1 MRTISPTFTVA
12 RFEIKT
18 LLRSWFFRIFSAI
31 AIIIITFFN
40 FILFPEGSRNL
51 LSSRTMLGGIPY
63 LNVYLLNIVQS
74 IIAVFLSSDFLG
86 RDKKLDTTEVVYV
99 RNMSNFQY
107 VVGKTLGIFA
117 VFGLLNL
124 VVLLI
129 SLVFNFISPDAGF
142 SLKLYVLYPLLI
154 SFPTLLF
161 ILGLSFFLM
170 MIIRNQAVT
179 FIVLLGYIA
188 VDLFYLQYN
197 TYGIWDYIGFFTPMA
212 YSSFTGLENISTILS
227 IRIGYVLLG
236 LAFILFTVF
245 KLPRLNQG
253 RRIPV
258 SLIFGILFFALGITG
273 LFSVF
278 QKNRIKEAGIASM
291 KLIEENLP
299 DSEPYR
305 IDNYDI
311 QLVFDKASISV
322 KNSFDVNAVNTNNIK
337 NKLQFF
343 FNNGLTIQKVTI
355 DGKEAQ
361 FTRKLDLLTINNPSP
376 KDSIHVVLEYQGVPN
391 EKYAYFNIKSDDRQ
405 YSTRYDLL
413 LAGSKSLFVDDKYL
427 LLTKESFW
435 YPIVAERN
443 CFRMSSFFNAK
454 ISVTNHKNLAV
465 ICPGVRTED
474 GSDKVTFTFEVPIPK
489 IPVVIGNYTK
499 KSITVDSVE
508 YNVFMKPKN
517 DLFSKYFQ
525 QIGDTLPGIIRDMK
539 SDYERKLGLKYPYQ
553 SLNIVEVP
561 LHFHSYFR
569 SWSLTNEN
577 TQPGMVFL
585 TERGLNVSGLNLAN
599 SQSMYKRFRQRQG
612 NEINEKDMEVS
623 LFEQFIGNVFTNSTG
638 GFGPGRGIQI
648 FTQNNLGRTLDS
660 WSQFSI
666 FPLYYNYVY
675 AFKESGLPIY
685 NMSLESYMISRVNSD
700 DIMRPGQQLNSNDE
714 AVLALK
720 ENKDKLTDL
729 VDRDDLDFNL
739 SDILIAIGDNKLALL
754 QSQIGISK
762 FGNFV
767 DSVLNSNKFNYL
779 QTNVFNDSSSTSM
792 VTDNI
797 QLASY
802 IFNSAKAYAF
812 MDNNVKRYFVG
823 IKVANTSHIDGAVKL
838 SIYGGNNSSSSQ
850 GGGFGGPP
858 GGGGGPS
865 DGGGGPP
872 GGGFGG
878 PPGGGMSVSYE
889 NVYLIGQKKCAYL
902 GIILDYAPRMMV
914 VNSYLSENIPS
925 ENKFFLADFKDAPA
939 GFAAF
944 NGEKVLKDDAVRFE
958 EADEII
964 VDNEDAG
971 FSIEAGVKQNTLKE
985 YLNRSS
991 DEGVGKYKD
1000 FNMFRPASRWTLVL
1014 NSDGFGKYAKSF
1026 VYKEGGRG
1034 STNVK
1039 FTATIPKS
1047 GTYEV
1052 YAMIPSERLVRGFG
1066 PPGSRD
1072 NSNREKATFSYT
1084 VTSDDGI
1091 ETVEV
1096 PTDSRESDWQF
1107 VGEYYFSKGKAS
1119 VELSDKTS
1127 NRIVVADAVK
1137 WIRK

>member
-1 MRTISPTFTVA
+1 MRRTISPTFTVA

-51 LSSRTMLGGIPY
+51 LSSRVIMGGIPY
-63 LNVYLLNIVQS
+63 LNLYLLNIVQA

-107 VVGKTLGIFA
+107 VVGKTLGIFT

-142 SLKLYVLYPLLI
+142 SLKLYVLYPILI

-170 MIIRNQAVT
+170 MIIKNQAVT

-212 YSSFTGLENISTILS
+212 YSSFTGLENIATILS

-236 LAFILFTVF
+236 LAFVLFTVF

-253 RRIPV
+253 KRFPV
-258 SLIFGILFFALGITG
+258 SLIFGILFSLLGIAS

-278 QKNRIKEAGIASM
+278 QLNRMKEAGIASM
-291 KLIEENLP
+291 KLLEEKLP
-299 DSEPYR
+299 DSQSYR
-305 IDNYDI
+305 INNYDI
-311 QLVFDKASISV
+311 QLAFDKASISV
-322 KNSFDVNAVNTNNIK
+322 KNSFDVRAVNNDRIK
-337 NKLQFF
+337 NKLKFF
-343 FNNGLTIQKVTI
+343 FNNGLSIDKVTI
-355 DGKEAQ
+355 NGKDTQ
-361 FTRKLDLLTINNPSP
+361 FSRNLDLLTIENSSVN
-376 KDSIHVVLEYQGVPN
+376 DSIHVVLEYNGVPN

-413 LAGSKSLFVDDKYL
+413 LAGSKSLFVSDNYL

-435 YPIVAERN
+435 YPVVAERN
-443 CFRMSSFFNAK
+443 TFRMSNFFNAK
-454 ISVTNHKNLAV
+454 ISVTNNKDLTV
-465 ICPGVRTED
+465 ICPGIRSND
-474 GSDKVTFTFEVPIPK
+474 GSGKVVFDTKVPISK
-489 IPVVIGNYTK
+489 IPVVIGEYTK
-499 KSITVDSVE
+499 KSITVDSVA

-599 SQSMYKRFRQRQG
+599 SQNMYKGFRERRG
-612 NEINEKDMEVS
+612 NEVNEKDMEVS

-675 AFKESGLPIY
+675 AFQETGLPIY
-685 NMSLESYMISRVNSD
+685 NMTLESYMISRVNTE

-720 ENKDKLTDL
+720 ENKEKLTDL
-729 VDRDDLDFNL
+729 VDQDDLDFNL

-754 QSQIGISK
+754 QSQIGISE

-767 DSVLNSNKFNYL
+767 DSVLNRNKFSYL
-779 QTNVFNDSSSTSM
+779 QSNVFMDSTST
-792 VTDNI
+792 VEATENI

-802 IFNSAKAYAF
+802 IFNSAEAYSF
-812 MDNNVKRYFVG
+812 TDDNQKRYFVG
-823 IKVANTSHIDGAVKL
+823 MKLANTSDIDGAIKV
-838 SIYGGNNSSSSQ
+838 SIYGGAGGRNSSR
-850 GGGFGGPP
+850 GGFGGP
-858 GGGGGPS
+858 GGGGPP
-865 DGGGGPP
+865 DGGGGP

-878 PPGGGMSVSYE
+878 GPGGGMTVSYE
-889 NVYLIGQKKCAYL
+889 NVYLVGKKKSAYV
-902 GIILDYAPRMMV
+902 GMILDYAPRMMV

-925 ENKFFLADFKDAPA
+925 DNKISLADFKDAPA
-939 GFAAF
+939 GFKAF
-944 NGEKVLKDDAVRFE
+944 NGIKELKHGTVHFQED
-958 EADEII
+958 DEII
-964 VDNEDAG
+964 VDNEDPG

-985 YLNRSS
+985 FLNKTS

-1000 FNMFRPASRWTLVL
+1000 FNMFRPSTKWELVL
-1014 NSDGFGKYAKSF
+1014 NSEGFGKYAKSF
-1026 VYKEGGRG
+1026 VYKEAGSG
-1034 STNVK
+1034 STKVK
-1039 FTATIPKS
+1039 FTANIPKS

-1066 PPGSRD
+1066 PPGRRND
-1072 NSNREKATFSYT
+1072 SNKEKRTFTYT
-1084 VTSDDGI
+1084 VISDDGI

-1096 PTDSRESDWQF
+1096 PTDSRVSDWQF
-1107 VGEYYFSKGKAS
+1107 VGEYYFSEGDAS